1 MSLPQP
7 ETPLNNACSVIFDHT
22 LYTYSADAFQ
32 SLKLAPGA
40 EWEALP
46 QGEKVTGGVCV
57 GSTTGNPAT
66 SAFFVVGGKGTTPEY
81 QGLQKYTFSTGQW
94 EAVSLDTKDIS
105 GRTGH
110 SAVYLNSTDSILV
123 YGGGS
128 DGQASSQTFT
138 VGAAAPHTILSHES
152 WAPPAVKPIL
162 LPWSTHEAVMLGG
175 NPGNTQVYLFNNQDG
190 KWRDSGATLATPL
203 AKDASALQAVLL
215 SGADGSQNL
224 LTFDMTAS
232 PNVVKRTVLYTGP
245 GQPVTAAAPVTK
257 RSTRRRARS
266 AAKQQRRR
274 SEPLTLNNWPA
285 YNSTLA
291 PTTTRTNFALAQ
303 DIDGMVVIAGGN
315 NEDPVVMFDTTTNT
329 WQNATE
335 MLGQVRLLSLDDEES
350 STTLSSTTVTSTTAT
365 LSTATSS
372 TLATITSDGAAAA
385 TATPSE
391 TAAPVAGGGPGP
403 NINTIL
409 GAVLGS
415 VFGLALILGLLYFC
429 LRRRSRQQAHTEAGH
444 IRRFSGASST
454 EKDGI
459 GYAKDSLTFGQGPP
473 GVFRGH
479 QSQDSKSSF
488 SSMAILMGRT
498 SESKPRLPAIGRKAS
513 KSSIGSKRDSGDSV
527 FRAFKS
533 TISKPILPE
542 VAAPSPQPMRD
553 EKGVAF
559 TVETA
564 EPRPRNLTTGEK
576 RESTRRSSGWN
587 RYWSGG
593 SALNML
599 GFGSGNSNT
608 KNNSE
613 RTTLHSERSSKYSDE
628 QNRMTQDSVT
638 VPRLQIY
645 EPRLS
650 FSRVNSHSPTIA
662 TYNNT
667 KFNEGMSAQIETG
680 RPVSAVSDLS
690 MSAYSSGIPE
700 SVHEA
705 WDPTANNRPWG
716 MERQNSSNTGI
727 YATAL
732 APASAAKPPAEPA
745 PLRKQPSA
753 VRDDMSWLNLG

>member
-7 ETPLNNACSVIFDHT
+7 ETPLNDACSVIFDHT

-32 SLKLAPGA
+32 SLRLEPGA
-40 EWEALP
+40 EWEVLP
-46 QGEKVTGGVCV
+46 QGEKVTGGACV

-66 SAFFVVGGKGTTPEY
+66 SAFFVVGGKGGNPKY
-81 QGLQKYTFSTGQW
+81 LGLQKFTFSTGQW
-94 EAVSLDTKDIS
+94 ENVPVDTLDIS

-128 DGQASSQTFT
+128 EGQASSQTFT
-138 VGAAAPHTILSHES
+138 VGAAAPHTIRSHES

-175 NPGNTQVYLFNNQDG
+175 NPDNKQVYLFNNEEG
-190 KWRDSGATLATPL
+190 KWLDSRATLATPL
-203 AKDASALQAVLL
+203 KDASAVQAVLL
-215 SGADGSQNL
+215 GGADGSQNL
-224 LTFDMTAS
+224 LTFDMTES
-232 PNVVKRTVLYTGP
+232 PNIVRRTVLYTGP
-245 GQPVTAAAPVTK
+245 GQPVAAAAPVTK
-257 RSTRRRARS
+257 RSARRRTRS
-266 AAKQQRRR
+266 AARQQRRR
-274 SEPLTLNNWPA
+274 FEPLTLNNWPA
-285 YNSTLA
+285 YNSSLA
-291 PTTTRTNFALAQ
+291 PTTTRTNFALAK

-315 NEDPVVMFDTTTNT
+315 SEDPVAMFDTTTNT

-335 MLGQVRLLSLDDEES
+335 MLGQIRLLSLDDEES
-350 STTLSSTTVTSTTAT
+350 STTLSSTTATSTTAT
-365 LSTATSS
+365 LSTSTSS
-372 TLATITSDGAAAA
+372 TLATITSDAAAAA
-385 TATPSE
+385 TATPTE
-391 TAAPVAGGGPGP
+391 TDAPVAGGSGS
-403 NINTIL
+403 NVNMIL

-415 VFGLALILGLLYFC
+415 VFGLALILGLIYFC
-429 LRRRSRQQAHTEAGH
+429 LRRRTRQQAHTEAGH
-444 IRRFSGASST
+444 IRRSNGASSSD
-454 EKDGI
+454 KDGI
-459 GYAKDSLTFGQGPP
+459 GYAKDRLAFGQGPA

-479 QSQDSKSSF
+479 QSQGSKSSF
-488 SSMAILMGRT
+488 SSMAILMGRA
-498 SESKPRLPAIGRKAS
+498 SESKPRLPGIGRKGS
-513 KSSIGSKRDSGDSV
+513 KSSNGSKRDSGDSV

-542 VAAPSPQPMRD
+542 VPSPQPMRD
-553 EKGVAF
+553 EKGVSF
-559 TVETA
+559 TTETA
-564 EPRPRNLTTGEK
+564 EPRPRNLTTTDK

-599 GFGSGNSNT
+599 GFGSSNSNI
-608 KNNSE
+608 KNNSQ
-613 RTTLHSERSSKYSDE
+613 RTTLHSERSSKYSDQ

-638 VPRLQIY
+638 VPRLQIH

-680 RPVSAVSDLS
+680 RPISAVSDLS

-700 SVHEA
+700 SVHEV
-705 WDPTANNRPWG
+705 WDPTASNNRPWG

>member
-7 ETPLNNACSVIFDHT
+7 ETPLNDACSVIFDHT

-32 SLKLAPGA
+32 SLKLEPGA
-40 EWEALP
+40 EWEVLP
-46 QGEKVTGGVCV
+46 QGEKVTGGACV

-66 SAFFVVGGKGTTPEY
+66 SAFFVVGGKAANQEY
-81 QGLQKYTFSTGQW
+81 LGLQKFTFSTGQW
-94 EAVSLDTKDIS
+94 EAVPVDSRDIS

-138 VGAAAPHTILSHES
+138 VGAAAPHTIRSHES

-175 NPGNTQVYLFNNQDG
+175 NPDNRQVYLFNNQDG
-190 KWRDSGATLATPL
+190 KWLDSGATLAAPL
-203 AKDASALQAVLL
+203 KDASALQAVLL
-215 SGADGSQNL
+215 GGADGSQNL
-224 LTFDMTAS
+224 LTFDMTES
-232 PNVVKRTVLYTGP
+232 PNIVKRTVLYTGP
-245 GQPVTAAAPVTK
+245 GQPVTAAAPVSK
-257 RSTRRRARS
+257 RSTRRRA
-266 AAKQQRRR
+266 RR

-285 YNSTLA
+285 YNSSLA
-291 PTTTRTNFALAQ
+291 PTTTRTNFAIAK

-315 NEDPVVMFDTTTNT
+315 SEEPVAMFDTTTNT

-335 MLGQVRLLSLDDEES
+335 MLGQVRLLSLDDDES
-350 STTLSSTTVTSTTAT
+350 STTLSSTTATSTTAT

-372 TLATITSDGAAAA
+372 TLATITSDSAAAA
-385 TATPSE
+385 TATPTE
-391 TAAPVAGGGPGP
+391 TTAPVAGGSGS
-403 NINTIL
+403 NLNLIL

-415 VFGLALILGLLYFC
+415 VFGLALVLGLIYFC
-429 LRRRSRQQAHTEAGH
+429 LRRRTRQQAHTEAGH
-444 IRRFSGASST
+444 IRRSSGASSS
-454 EKDGI
+454 EKDGV
-459 GYAKDSLTFGQGPP
+459 GYAKDTLAYGQGPA

-479 QSQDSKSSF
+479 QSQGSKSSF
-488 SSMAILMGRT
+488 SSMAILMGRS
-498 SESKPRLPAIGRKAS
+498 SESKPRLPALGRKGS
-513 KSSIGSKRDSGDSV
+513 KSSDGSKRDSGDSV

-542 VAAPSPQPMRD
+542 VAPPSPQPMRD
-553 EKGVAF
+553 EKGVSF
-559 TVETA
+559 TTETVQ
-564 EPRPRNLTTGEK
+564 PRPRNLTSTDK

-608 KNNSE
+608 KNNSQ
-613 RTTLHSERSSKYSDE
+613 RTTLHSERSSKYSDQ

-680 RPVSAVSDLS
+680 RPISAVSDLS

-700 SVHEA
+700 SVHDA
-705 WDPTANNRPWG
+705 WDPTASNSRPWG
-716 MERQNSSNTGI
+716 MERQNSSNSGV

-753 VRDDMSWLNLG
+753 VRDDMSWLNLS

>member
-32 SLKLAPGA
+32 SLKLEPGA
-40 EWEALP
+40 EWEVLP
-46 QGEKVTGGVCV
+46 QGEKVTGGACV

-66 SAFFVVGGKGTTPEY
+66 SALFVVGGKGGSADY

-94 EAVSLDTKDIS
+94 EAVPVDTRDIS
-105 GRTGH
+105 GRIGH

-128 DGQASSQTFT
+128 EGQASSQTFT
-138 VGAAAPHTILSHES
+138 VGAAAPHNIRSYES

-175 NPGNTQVYLFNNQDG
+175 NAGNAQVYLFNNQDG
-190 KWRDSGATLATPL
+190 KWTDSGATLATPL
-203 AKDASALQAVLL
+203 AKDSSALQAVLM
-215 SGADGSQNL
+215 SGADGSKNL
-224 LTFDMTAS
+224 LTFDMSES
-232 PNVVKRTVLYTGP
+232 PNVVRRTVLFTGP
-245 GQPVTAAAPVTK
+245 GQPVPAAAPVTK

-266 AAKQQRRR
+266 ADKQQRRR
-274 SEPLTLNNWPA
+274 DDPLTLNNWPA
-285 YNSTLA
+285 YNSSLA
-291 PTTTRTNFALAQ
+291 PTTTRSNFALAQ

-315 NEDPVVMFDTTTNT
+315 DKEPIAMFDTTTNT
-329 WQNATE
+329 WQNATD
-335 MLGQVRLLSLDDEES
+335 MIGQVRLLSLDDE
-350 STTLSSTTVTSTTAT
+350 SSTTVSSTATTSTTA
-365 LSTATSS
+365 TATSS
-372 TLATITSDGAAAA
+372 TLATTTSDGVGAA
-385 TATPSE
+385 TATPTE
-391 TAAPVAGGGPGP
+391 TAEPVAAGGSKP

-415 VFGLALILGLLYFC
+415 VFGLALILGLIYFC
-429 LRRRSRQQAHTEAGH
+429 LRRRTKKQAHTEAGH
-444 IRRFSGASST
+444 IRRSSGASSN
-454 EKDGI
+454 EKEGL
-459 GYAKDSLTFGQGPP
+459 GYAKDTHVYGQGPQ
-473 GVFRGH
+473 GTFRGH

-498 SESKPRLPAIGRKAS
+498 SESKPRLPAISHKAS
-513 KSSIGSKRDSGDSV
+513 KRESGDSV

-542 VAAPSPQPMRD
+542 TQQPMGLIGD

-559 TVETA
+559 SGETV
-564 EPRPRNLTTGEK
+564 EPRPRNLTTADK

-613 RTTLHSERSSKYSDE
+613 RTTLHSDRSSKYSD
-628 QNRMTQDSVT
+628 QPNRITQDSVT
-638 VPRLQIY
+638 VPRLQIN

-662 TYNNT
+662 TYHNA

-680 RPVSAVSDLS
+680 RPVSAVSDMS

-700 SVHEA
+700 SVHDA
-705 WDPTANNRPWG
+705 WDPTASNTRPWG

-732 APASAAKPPAEPA
+732 APVPATRPSAEPA

>member
-32 SLKLAPGA
+32 SLKLEPGA
-40 EWEALP
+40 EWEVLP
-46 QGEKVTGGVCV
+46 QGERVTGGACV

-66 SAFFVVGGKGTTPEY
+66 SAFFVVGGKGATQEY

-94 EAVSLDTKDIS
+94 EAVPVDTPDIRD
-105 GRTGH
+105 RTGH

-138 VGAAAPHTILSHES
+138 IGAAAPHTILSHES

-175 NPGNTQVYLFNNQDG
+175 NLGNTQVYLFNNQDG

-203 AKDASALQAVLL
+203 KDASALQAVLL
-215 SGADGSQNL
+215 DGADGSQNL
-224 LTFDMTAS
+224 LTFDMTES
-232 PNVVKRTVLYTGP
+232 PNIVKRTVLYTGP
-245 GQPVTAAAPVTK
+245 EQPVTAATPVTK
-257 RSTRRRARS
+257 RSTRRRAWT
-266 AAKQQRRR
+266 AGKQRRRR

-285 YNSTLA
+285 YNSSLA

-303 DIDGMVVIAGGN
+303 DVDGMVVIAGGN
-315 NEDPVVMFDTTTNT
+315 SEDPVVMFDTTTNT

-335 MLGQVRLLSLDDEES
+335 MLGQARLLSLDDDES
-350 STTLSSTTVTSTTAT
+350 STTLSSTTATSTTTT

-372 TLATITSDGAAAA
+372 TLATITSDAAAAA
-385 TATPSE
+385 TATPNE
-391 TAAPVAGGGPGP
+391 TTAPVAGGSGF
-403 NINTIL
+403 NINMIL

-429 LRRRSRQQAHTEAGH
+429 LRRRTRQQAHTEAGH
-444 IRRFSGASST
+444 IRRSSGASST
-454 EKDGI
+454 EKDM
-459 GYAKDSLTFGQGPP
+459 GYAKDSLAFGQGPP

-479 QSQDSKSSF
+479 QSQGSKSSF

-513 KSSIGSKRDSGDSV
+513 KSSNGSKRDSGDSV

-542 VAAPSPQPMRD
+542 AAAPSPQPMRD
-553 EKGVAF
+553 EKGVSF
-559 TVETA
+559 TTETV
-564 EPRPRNLTTGEK
+564 EPRPRNLTTADK

-608 KNNSE
+608 KNNSQ
-613 RTTLHSERSSKYSDE
+613 RTTLHSERSSKYSDQ

-662 TYNNT
+662 TYDNT
-667 KFNEGMSAQIETG
+667 KFNQGMSAQIETG
-680 RPVSAVSDLS
+680 RPISAVSDLS

-705 WDPTANNRPWG
+705 WDPTASNNRPWG

-732 APASAAKPPAEPA
+732 APASAAKPVAEPA